1 MKTYASAKKKLDAVF
16 SQYIRRKEAFE
27 NGMNKCVS
35 CGVERHWKELQCGH
49 FVSRVHLALRWDE
62 KNCHPQCPKC
72 NVLLRGNAVGYAR
85 FLGNRYGSR
94 IFIELD
100 EKRKVSVKYS
110 KSDLI
115 EMIKDYE
122 QRLEEL

>member
-16 SQYIRRKEAFE
+16 SQYIRRKNADE
-27 NGMNKCVS
+27 NGISKCIS

-62 KNCHPQCPKC
+62 MNCHPQCPKC

-85 FLGNRYGSR
+85 FLENRFGPSV
-94 IFIELD
+94 FAELD
-100 EKRKVSVKYS
+100 ERRKISVKFT
-110 KSDLI
+110 KADLI
-115 EMIKDYE
+115 EMIRDYE
-122 QRLEEL
+122 KRLGEL